1 MLSWLHILFGRKA
14 AGNRSAKK
22 SGAIPDAMWV
32 ATVGQF
38 PFLARRSGADQL
50 ALRSMTEEFLTR
62 KQFTGAGGLIMD
74 DDIAIAIA
82 AQACLPVLHLGLRFY
97 DDFKGI
103 VVHPGPM
110 LARREVTDDHGI
122 VHRYSEELTGEAM
135 ENGPVTLS
143 WADVAASGESA
154 EIGYNVVIH
163 EFIHKIDMRDGLA
176 DGYPPLLSMSAR
188 RDWEEVLEP
197 AYDKFCEQVAM
208 AQRFGGPP
216 TWLDPYAAESP
227 AEFFA
232 VACEGFF
239 VNPERFAQDFPQLT
253 RLFSQFFKTEAAPAS
268 RQ

>member
-1 MLSWLHILFGRKA
+1 MFSWIQHVFGRTASVKNWVR
-14 AGNRSAKK
+14 GNA
-22 SGAIPDAMWV
+22 AIPDAMWLD
-32 ATVGQF
+32 TLKHF
-38 PFLARRSGADQL
+38 PFLARRPEDEQR
-50 ALRSMTEEFLTR
+50 ALRDMAEEFLAR
-62 KQFTGAGGLIMD
+62 KQFTGARGLIMD

-82 AQACLPVLHLGLRFY
+82 AQACLPVLHLGLKFY

-110 LARREVTDDHGI
+110 LARREVTDDNGI
-122 VHRYSEELTGEAM
+122 VHRYAEELTGEAM

-154 EIGYNVVIH
+154 DAGYNVVIH
-163 EFIHKIDMRDGLA
+163 EFVHKIDMRDGVA
-176 DGYPPLLSMSAR
+176 DGCPPLPSMRAR
-188 RDWEEVLEP
+188 SDWEEVLEP
-197 AYDKFCEQVAM
+197 AYDAFCEKVAM

-239 VNPERFAQDFPQLT
+239 VNPDRFGQDFPKLT
-253 RLFSQFFKTEAAPAS
+253 RLFGQFFKTEVVPAS